1 MSRSGGS
8 RSVNP
13 MGVTRGSRGVA
24 ESLLEGDFDRLRR
37 GFYSLNVS
45 SDCCVGVGGGGTC
58 SILASLGSV
67 VLGGRASCMD
77 SSRFCRGSFVEGC
90 RFSRRKKGG
99 CVAAIDGVISGK
111 LTRTKLFR
119 LSCIFG
125 DRSRS
130 ERRGR
135 CLAQGV
141 IFRTSSGVFPPR
153 GVCML
158 VKRGNIKG
166 AAFLGKVTRGCS
178 KVGRS
183 MGRVVCVSAGNLSTS
198 MGRAKSVSIFSSSTL
213 GGLLDSVS
221 ESGGFSGGL
230 VGDLKGVT
238 RGMGF
243 CKLSF
248 VPEVSFCLRG
258 GGSGRFHG

>member
-1 MSRSGGS
+1 
-8 RSVNP
+8 

-24 ESLLEGDFDRLRR
+24 ESLLRGDFDHLRR

-45 SDCCVGVGGGGTC
+45 SGCCVGVGGGGLR
-58 SILASLGSV
+58 SMLVSLGSL
-67 VLGGRASCMD
+67 VLDGGVSCMD
-77 SSRFCRGSFVEGC
+77 SSKFCRISLVEGC
-90 RFSRRKKGG
+90 RSSGRKTRG
-99 CVAAIDGVISGK
+99 CVSAIQSVISGK
-111 LTRTKLFR
+111 LTRIKLFR
-119 LSCIFG
+119 LRCIFG
-125 DRSRS
+125 DRTRG

-135 CLAQGV
+135 CLVQEV
-141 IFRTSSGVFPPR
+141 IFRTSSGIFPPR
-153 GVCML
+153 GVRIL

-183 MGRVVCVSAGNLSTS
+183 IGRVVCVSAGELSTS
-198 MGRAKSVSIFSSSTL
+198 IGRTKSVSVFSSSTL
-213 GGLLDSVS
+213 GGLLISVS
-221 ESGGFSGGL
+221 ESGELSRGL
-230 VGDLKGVT
+230 VGDLEEVT

-248 VPEVSFCLRG
+248 VSGVSFCLRR